1 MTMYETPNE
10 PMGPVY
16 DAQGNKWRKDEND
29 EYWLK
34 TTVASALTWGILV
47 CVYGPLSD
55 TPNFKVGQ
63 TVDIDPVHLVKK
75 GVK

>member
-1 MTMYETPNE
+1 MTVYETPNE

-34 TTVASALTWGILV
+34 TTDSSALTWDADDQRYDSTATIDEFWTSV
-47 CVYGPLSD
+47 A
-55 TPNFKVGQ
+55 NH
-63 TVDIDPVHLVKK
+63 DISE
-75 GVK
+75 G